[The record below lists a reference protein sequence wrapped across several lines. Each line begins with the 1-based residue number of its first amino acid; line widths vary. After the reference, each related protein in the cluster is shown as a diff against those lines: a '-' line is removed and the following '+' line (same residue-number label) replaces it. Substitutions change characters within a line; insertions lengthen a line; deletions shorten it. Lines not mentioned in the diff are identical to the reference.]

1 MATTFQTAG
10 KGVDD
15 IIARVMR
22 QYHEELTKEGVTI
35 HAIFA
40 ARINKHGEEFR
51 ALKKDGHNVA
61 AKIQITSLQDRT
73 RNIADAKLTIDR
85 KAWNSMHDNMKLAL
99 VDHELAHLK
108 VAHSRPTKRNG
119 YDDSPKRDDLNR
131 PMLKIRPHD
140 WVLTGFA
147 DVAKRH
153 GESSVEIASLTQFR
167 HEYGNQFVLPGVPE
181 PTPKAKKASAKG
193 KLLSTSCGRRHHKK
207 CADAICECS
216 CHHPSEVAVNE

>member
-1 MATTFQTAG
+1 MATTFETAG

-22 QYHEELTKEGVTI
+22 QYHEELTKERVTI

-40 ARINKHGEEFR
+40 ARINKHGEEFT
-51 ALKKDGHNVA
+51 ALKKDGKHIA
-61 AKIQITSLQDRT
+61 AKVQITSLQDRT
-73 RNIADAKLTIDR
+73 RGIADAKLTIDR
-85 KAWNSMHDNMKLAL
+85 KSWSRMHENMQIAL
-99 VDHELAHLK
+99 IDHELAHLK
-108 VAHSRPTKRNG
+108 VAHMRATKKNG
-119 YDDSPKRDDLNR
+119 WDDSPKRDDLNR

-147 DVAKRH
+147 EVAERH
-153 GESSVEIASLTQFR
+153 GESSVEIAALTQFR

-181 PTPKAKKASAKG
+181 PTPKKPKPKG

-207 CADAICECS
+207 CADATCQCS
-216 CHHPSEVAVNE
+216 CHEQAKAVANG